1 MMPGMDMGKL
11 KKLMKD
17 MEQIDAQR
25 VIIEKEGSKL
35 IIERPQVTKINMMG
49 QETYQIVGQA
59 EEVKEEKELFSD
71 EDVTMVIEQTGSD
84 EETVRETLIKNSGD
98 IAKTIL
104 DLKG

>member
-17 MEQIDAQR
+17 MEQIDATR
-25 VIIEKEGSKL
+25 VVIEKEGGKL
-35 IIERPQVTKINMMG
+35 VIDSPQITKINVMG
-49 QETYQIVGQA
+49 QETYQIVGHAQ
-59 EEVKEEKELFSD
+59 EVKEEVEMFSD

-84 EETVRETLIKNSGD
+84 EETVRSALIKNTGD

-104 DLKG
+104 DLQK

>member
-1 MMPGMDMGKL
+1 MMPGMNMGQL

-17 MEQIDAQR
+17 MEQIDAKR

-35 IIERPQVTKINMMG
+35 VIENPQITKLGVMG
-49 QETYQIVGQA
+49 QETYQIVGHA
-59 EEVKEEKELFSD
+59 EEVKEETPLFTD
-71 EDVTMVIEQTGSD
+71 EDVTMIIEQTGAD
-84 EETVRETLIKNSGD
+84 EETVKESLIKNKGD